1 MSTWPLSHS
10 RRSIRPRS
18 LSRARRTISSSPP
31 CWATLQPSSA
41 MPSRFDSAD
50 FAENTRTT
58 SFDPS
63 SRLTFSRA
71 MRTLENLNGTP
82 RSDRNPSDIPMRRTS
97 ARESSWS
104 CESAEASL
112 SQGSCGGI
120 TTSKSSMTST
130 FMPPNV
136 RTPLFRFSILHAP
149 HLTNSTPNVP
159 CRVTL
164 NPSTNVL
171 LNTLLFRAE
180 ARDDKY
186 PVWCAASH
194 APQLNKP
201 SMRSVPETRI
211 QYLARSPII
220 VPSNYFFHTRP

>member
-1 MSTWPLSHS
+1 MSRCPFSHS
-10 RRSIRPRS
+10 RRSVRPIS
-18 LSRARRTISSSPP
+18 LSLARRTISSSSP
-31 CWATLQPSSA
+31 CRTTLQPSSA
-41 MPSRFDSAD
+41 RPSRFDSAD

-58 SFDPS
+58 TFDPS

-71 MRTLENLNGTP
+71 IRTPENLNGMP
-82 RSDRNPSDIPMRRTS
+82 RCDRNPSDIPMRRTN
-97 ARESSWS
+97 ARESPWP
-104 CESAEASL
+104 CESAEVSL

-120 TTSKSSMTST
+120 TTSRSSMTSM

-136 RTPLFRFSILHAP
+136 RTPLFRFSSLHVP

-180 ARDDKY
+180 ARDVKY

-211 QYLARSPII
+211 QYRARSPII

>member
-1 MSTWPLSHS
+1 MSRCPFSHS
-10 RRSIRPRS
+10 RRSVRPRS
-18 LSRARRTISSSPP
+18 LSRARCTISSSPP
-31 CWATLQPSSA
+31 CRTTLHPSSA
-41 MPSRFDSAD
+41 SPSRVDSAD

-58 SFDPS
+58 TFDSS
-63 SRLTFSRA
+63 SRLTLSRD
-71 MRTLENLNGTP
+71 MRTHENLNGMP
-82 RSDRNPSDIPMRRTS
+82 RCDRNPSDIPMRRTN
-97 ARESSWS
+97 ARESPWS

-120 TTSKSSMTST
+120 TTSRPSITSM

-136 RTPLFRFSILHAP
+136 RTPLFRFSSLHVP

-164 NPSTNVL
+164 NPSTKVL
-171 LNTLLFRAE
+171 LKTLPFRAE
-180 ARDDKY
+180 ERDDMY
-186 PVWCAASH
+186 PSWCAASH

-220 VPSNYFFHTRP
+220 AISD